1 MNILFISHLCG
12 SSFAGP
18 TYSVPKQIETQATI
32 DNIFWYNASAKGK
45 EEWKSLPYYHNLTEF
60 PDESI
65 YSLPDPFDKPDIV
78 IVEQF
83 YNMARSNIRK
93 ELAKGKIPYIIIP
106 RGELTNQAQMRK
118 RMKKSLAN
126 IFMFRKFARN
136 ALAIQYLTEQEYIDS
151 GDKWNSKHIVISNG
165 IDIPATAK
173 TEFSTDEIKCVS
185 IGRIEPYQ
193 KGLDLLIEA
202 CSLIK
207 NELYKANCTITIC
220 GPDREGKLESLKKM
234 VAEKNL
240 QEIVLFHDA
249 VYGKEKEKMLLD
261 SDVFVMPSRFEGH
274 PMALIEALSYGLP
287 VIATTGSNMR
297 KVVDEYKTGWTAD
310 CNAKSIARALMKMIN
325 NFQSIK
331 NYSKSSIELSKQ
343 FSWKL
348 IAKLQKEQLYSILNC
363 EKEK

>member
-18 TYSVPKQIETQATI
+18 TYSVPKQIEAQATI

-45 EEWKSLPYYHNLTEF
+45 EEWKSLPYYHDLTEF

-65 YSLPDPFDKPDIV
+65 YSLPDPFNKPDIV

-93 ELAKGKIPYIIIP
+93 ELVKGKIPYIIIP

-118 RMKKSLAN
+118 RTKKSLAN

-151 GDKWNSKHIVISNG
+151 GDKWNSKHIVIPNG

-173 TEFSTDEIKCVS
+173 TEFSTDGIKCVS

-202 CSLIK
+202 CFLIK
-207 NELYKANCTITIC
+207 DELHKANCTITIC
-220 GPDREGKLESLKKM
+220 GPDREGKLETLKEM
-234 VAEKNL
+234 VVEKNL

-249 VYGKEKEKMLLD
+249 VYGKEKEKMLLG

-274 PMALIEALSYGLP
+274 PMALIEALSCGLP
-287 VIATTGSNMR
+287 IVATTGSNM
-297 KVVDEYKTGWTAD
+297 KKEIDEYDAGWTAD
-310 CNAKSIARALMKMIN
+310 NSENALAFALKGMI
-325 NFQSIK
+325 
-331 NYSKSSIELSKQ
+331 YSKDDFIKKSVGSINLSRNYLWSK
-343 FSWKL
+343 
-348 IAKLQKEQLYSILNC
+348 IAQKSHTLYISITMN
-363 EKEK
+363 KEK